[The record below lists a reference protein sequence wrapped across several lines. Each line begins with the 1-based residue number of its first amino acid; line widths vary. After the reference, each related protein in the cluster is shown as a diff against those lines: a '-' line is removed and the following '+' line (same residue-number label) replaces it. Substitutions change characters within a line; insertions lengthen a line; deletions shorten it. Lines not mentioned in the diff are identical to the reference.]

1 MEQAD
6 SVNKTPSQ
14 IHLGH
19 ISVIAMCAFALIFFT
34 YLKSGFKLNLFTAS
48 KNETVKVLTYNEALK
63 LAQAEIEG
71 SVSDSE
77 VDSVQNTNQ
86 IAMLDPLSKEGQ
98 VLGASTDDESIFPNA
113 EEFLTPEILN
123 EIKLTILPVSD
134 SETVAQYKRDLHT
147 IESNN
152 SAEEILAALSNDDK
166 AALKNVEPKVKQ
178 LVVELYA
185 MPVPKAVEEYHKVKM
200 IYYLNLSQLA
210 LGYSGDTTVASPKDT
225 SIAIFSLVDKIQK
238 LAQEIENNFGVQL

>member
-1 MEQAD
+1 MEQPG

-48 KNETVKVLTYNEALK
+48 KNESVKVLTYEEALK

-71 SVSDSE
+71 SASGSE
-77 VDSVQNTNQ
+77 VDNLKNTNQ

-98 VLGASTDDESIFPNA
+98 VLGVSTDDESIFPSA
-113 EEFLTPEILN
+113 DEFLTPEILN
-123 EIKLTILPVSD
+123 EIKLTFLPVSD
-134 SETVAQYKRDLHT
+134 TETVAQYKRDLHT

-166 AALKNVEPKVKQ
+166 TALKNVEPKVKQ

-185 MPVPKAVEEYHKVKM
+185 MPVPKAVELYHKIKM

-210 LGYSGDTTVASPKDT
+210 LGYSGDTTVADPKDV
-225 SIAIFSLVDKIQK
+225 SIEIFALIEKMKRLTQDIQNK
-238 LAQEIENNFGVQL
+238 YGIEL